1 MFNGF
6 LVLFLFPLFQTR
18 ISCATKSHKSSSN
31 FVHHTRYE
39 ILFQLHL
46 IILISGYV
54 PNKGQKLSPRTVF
67 FKCLPKV
74 SNPFARQTFKPIVR
88 VFGIVQENS
97 GLHLNWFYFVCECSF
112 PLLFCWGYHSGGSDL
127 KIAGSG
133 SFLRLLFIVCKG
145 TLPH

>member
-67 FKCLPKV
+67 FKSLPKLP
-74 SNPFARQTFKPIVR
+74 NPFARQTFLSLLFEFSVSYRKIPDFTSIGFILCVSAH
-88 VFGIVQENS
+88 F
-97 GLHLNWFYFVCECSF
+97 LCSF
-112 PLLFCWGYHSGGSDL
+112 AGGTIVVVVIL
-127 KIAGSG
+127 K
-133 SFLRLLFIVCKG
+133 
-145 TLPH
+145 